1 MHGWGNWS
9 CHHNGRKFLLF
20 RFWLGWKSW
29 TRHGTFREDV
39 ICSEIYENFN
49 FLNGRNSLL
58 LPSLLC
64 FENIYWQFFLP
75 LCENLITENNSKVFS
90 LANGGGGESSTM
102 KANFRA
108 LKINNSL
115 ASRFL
120 SFQRQQIV
128 SFPAR
133 GMARGFNRESNNQ

>member
-1 MHGWGNWS
+1 
-9 CHHNGRKFLLF
+9 
-20 RFWLGWKSW
+20 
-29 TRHGTFREDV
+29 
-39 ICSEIYENFN
+39 
-49 FLNGRNSLL
+49 
-58 LPSLLC
+58 LC
-64 FENIYWQFFLP
+64 FKNIYWQFFLP